1 MLKLLWNILL
11 AWFSHSILWWRKNLS
26 ETIFGMKFQVSFA
39 KMFFLCNV
47 VLCWSYYAY
56 PIVYFSEERI
66 CSKVFFEW
74 NFQVVLL
81 KQGEKFFSALIVIS
95 QTNTHF
101 STHISIIFAIIKINH
116 PISKLLWKQAENEAV
131 KNTNKLQSRW
141 QYFVIS
147 WSKYYFKC
155 HGSNEGAILKLM
167 SWVKY
172 PNHLVVSSE
181 PANIYVV
188 ELEQCCVQKTSS
200 LLTYQVIL

>member
-81 KQGEKFFSALIVIS
+81 KQGEKFFFSINCDFTDKHTLFYSYFYNICHHKNYLITLYRNYFENR
-95 QTNTHF
+95 QKMRQWRT
-101 STHISIIFAIIKINH
+101 
-116 PISKLLWKQAENEAV
+116 PISSKEGDNILSFHGLNIISNVMVQMKE
-131 KNTNKLQSRW
+131 QS
-141 QYFVIS
+141 
-147 WSKYYFKC
+147 
-155 HGSNEGAILKLM
+155 
-167 SWVKY
+167 
-172 PNHLVVSSE
+172 
-181 PANIYVV
+181 
-188 ELEQCCVQKTSS
+188 
-200 LLTYQVIL
+200 